1 MDKNINKQNVYISE
15 EENTLNWIEIQSSF
29 KKSFGNE
36 IYNSWLQKISLVKEY
51 NDYLILGVPTRFFRD
66 WIVSRYLD
74 KILEQVKSFKLSLNR
89 IEFKIIEENK
99 QNQELIKIDQLNKVT
114 EIKDSI
120 LNYNRL
126 NPNLSFESFI
136 KGKSNEIA
144 LSYSK
149 KVCDYVS
156 RYNPLYI
163 CGGVGLGKTHLLNAI
178 GLETQK
184 DNNVMFISAERFM
197 YHFIKS
203 IKKNDMVNFKDFF
216 RKSSVFIID
225 DIQFISGKESLQEE
239 FFHTFNS
246 LIEKGSQII
255 ISSDRPPMK
264 LDRVQERIKS
274 RLSGGLVVDIEAP
287 DLDLKIKILKKKIE
301 EIQNQFK
308 ENIDLSDEVINYI
321 ASESKTNIRELI
333 GVLNRVIAFS
343 RVHNKVLTTV
353 DCKNILKDVFS
364 QIRVITVDKIQN
376 IVSNYFNIALSDM
389 LSQRR
394 SRPLARPRQIA
405 MYLAKKMTSRSLPEI
420 GRRFANR
427 DHTTVIHAVKTITR
441 LSDQD
446 DEMKKILIKLKVFC
460 WNSEEMQF
468 IVKRDIL
475 LKSLN
480 FVQGVVEKK
489 NTLPI
494 LSNVLLQL
502 KEKKLTIVATD
513 LDIVFHDEIEDV
525 KVLKEGS
532 TTTSAAILYD
542 ILRKISSNSELNFDL
557 KNENKLSLKE

>member
-1 MDKNINKQNVYISE
+1 MDKNNIKKQNVYVSE
-15 EENTLNWIEIQSSF
+15 EEKTLNWADIQNAF
-29 KKSFGNE
+29 KKTFGSE
-36 IYNSWLQKISLVKEY
+36 VYSSWLEKIILVKEY

-74 KILEQVKSFKLSLNR
+74 KILEQVRGFKLSLNR

-99 QNQELIKIDQLNKVT
+99 NETNLIRIDQLNKVT

-126 NPNLSFESFI
+126 NPNLNFDSFI
-136 KGKSNEIA
+136 QGNSNDIA

-149 KVCDYVS
+149 KVCEHIS

-178 GLETQK
+178 GLELQSE
-184 DNNVMFISAERFM
+184 NNVMFISAERFM

-225 DIQFISGKESLQEE
+225 DIQFIRGKESLQEE

-246 LIEKGSQII
+246 LMDKGSQII
-255 ISSDRPPMK
+255 ISADRTPMK
-264 LDRVQERIKS
+264 LDRMQERIKS
-274 RLSGGLVVDIEAP
+274 RLAGGLVVDIDTP
-287 DLDLKIKILKKKIE
+287 DLELKVKIINKKIS

-308 ENIDLSDEVINYI
+308 ENINLSEEVINYI
-321 ASESKTNIRELI
+321 ANESKTNIRDLI
-333 GVLNRVIAFS
+333 GILNRVIAFS
-343 RVHNKVLTTV
+343 RVHNKILNTN

-364 QIRVITVDKIQN
+364 QIKVITVDKIQN
-376 IVSNYFNIALSDM
+376 VVSNYFNIPLSEM

-405 MYLAKKMTSRSLPEI
+405 MFLAKKMTTRSLPEI

-441 LSDQD
+441 LTEQD
-446 DEMKKILIKLKVFC
+446 DEMKKNINQI
-460 WNSEEMQF
+460 
-468 IVKRDIL
+468 
-475 LKSLN
+475 KSL
-480 FVQGVVEKK
+480 
-489 NTLPI
+489 L
-494 LSNVLLQL
+494 
-502 KEKKLTIVATD
+502 
-513 LDIVFHDEIEDV
+513 IE
-525 KVLKEGS
+525 
-532 TTTSAAILYD
+532 
-542 ILRKISSNSELNFDL
+542 
-557 KNENKLSLKE
+557 

>member
-1 MDKNINKQNVYISE
+1 MENKITKKQSAFISE
-15 EENTLNWIEIQSSF
+15 EEKTLNWVEIQETF
-29 KKSFGNE
+29 KKTFGAE
-36 IYNSWLQKISLVKEY
+36 VYNSWLQKISLVKEF

-74 KILEQVKSFKLSLNR
+74 KILEQVKNFKLSLNR
-89 IEFKIIEENK
+89 IEFKIIEDSK
-99 QNQELIKIDQLNKVT
+99 QNQEYLKINELNKVT

-126 NPNLSFESFI
+126 NPNLNFDSFI
-136 KGKSNEIA
+136 EGKSNDIA

-149 KVCDYVS
+149 KVCEQIA

-178 GLETQK
+178 GLKLQN

-246 LIEKGSQII
+246 LIDKGSQII
-255 ISSDRPPMK
+255 ISADRAPMK
-264 LDRVQERIKS
+264 LDRVQDRIKS
-274 RLSGGLVVDIEAP
+274 RLAGGLVVDIDLP
-287 DLDLKIKILKKKIE
+287 DLELKIKIIKKKIE

-308 ENIDLSDEVINYI
+308 ENIKLSDEVINYV
-321 ASESKTNIRELI
+321 ATESKTNIRELI
-333 GVLNRVIAFS
+333 GVLNRIIAFS
-343 RVHNKVLTTV
+343 RVHNKELNIN

-376 IVSNYFNIALSDM
+376 IVSNYFNIALSEM

-405 MYLAKKMTSRSLPEI
+405 MYLAKKMTTRSLPEI

-427 DHTTVIHAVKTITR
+427 DHTTVIHAVKTISR
-441 LSDQD
+441 LAEQD
-446 DEMKKILIKLKVFC
+446 DEMKKNISQI
-460 WNSEEMQF
+460 
-468 IVKRDIL
+468 
-475 LKSLN
+475 KSL
-480 FVQGVVEKK
+480 
-489 NTLPI
+489 
-494 LSNVLLQL
+494 LLEQ
-502 KEKKLTIVATD
+502 
-513 LDIVFHDEIEDV
+513 
-525 KVLKEGS
+525 
-532 TTTSAAILYD
+532 
-542 ILRKISSNSELNFDL
+542 
-557 KNENKLSLKE
+557 

>member
-1 MDKNINKQNVYISE
+1 MEKNNTNHLNTFVSE
-15 EENTLNWIEIQSSF
+15 EEKTINWDEVQISF
-29 KKSFGNE
+29 KKSFGSE
-36 IYNSWLQKISLVKEY
+36 VYNSWLQKISLVKEF

-99 QNQELIKIDQLNKVT
+99 QNQEFIKIEELNKVT

-126 NPNLSFESFI
+126 NPNLNFDSFI
-136 KGKSNEIA
+136 QGKSNDIA

-149 KVCDYVS
+149 KVCEQIS

-178 GLETQK
+178 GLELQSS
-184 DNNVMFISAERFM
+184 NNVMFISAERFM

-246 LIEKGSQII
+246 LLEKGSQII
-255 ISSDRPPMK
+255 ISADRAPMK
-264 LDRVQERIKS
+264 LDRVQDRIKS
-274 RLSGGLVVDIEAP
+274 RLSGGLVVDIETP
-287 DLDLKIKILKKKIE
+287 DLELKIRIIKKKID

-308 ENIDLSDEVINYI
+308 EIINLNDEIINYI
-321 ASESKTNIRELI
+321 ASETKTNIRELI

-343 RVHNKVLTTV
+343 RVHNKELSIN

-364 QIRVITVDKIQN
+364 QIRVVTVDKIQN
-376 IVSNYFNIALSDM
+376 VVSNYFNIALSEM

-441 LSDQD
+441 LSEQD
-446 DEMKKILIKLKVFC
+446 DEMKKNINQI
-460 WNSEEMQF
+460 
-468 IVKRDIL
+468 
-475 LKSLN
+475 KSL
-480 FVQGVVEKK
+480 
-489 NTLPI
+489 
-494 LSNVLLQL
+494 LLEQ
-502 KEKKLTIVATD
+502 
-513 LDIVFHDEIEDV
+513 
-525 KVLKEGS
+525 
-532 TTTSAAILYD
+532 
-542 ILRKISSNSELNFDL
+542 
-557 KNENKLSLKE
+557 

>member
-1 MDKNINKQNVYISE
+1 MEKNNFKKDNIYVSE
-15 EENTLNWIEIQSSF
+15 EEKTLNWVEIQSAF
-29 KKSFGNE
+29 KKTFGSE
-36 IYNSWLQKISLVKEY
+36 IYNSWLQKISLIKEY

-74 KILEQVKSFKLSLNR
+74 KILEQVKNFKLSLNR

-99 QNQELIKIDQLNKVT
+99 QNQELLKIDELNKVT

-126 NPNLSFESFI
+126 NPKLSFQNFI
-136 KGKSNEIA
+136 AGKSNDIA

-149 KVCDYVS
+149 KVCEHVS

-178 GLETQK
+178 GLELQPN
-184 DNNVMFISAERFM
+184 NNVMFISAERFM

-225 DIQFISGKESLQEE
+225 DIQFVSGKESLQEE
-239 FFHTFNS
+239 FFHTFNN

-255 ISSDRPPMK
+255 ISADRPPMK
-264 LDRVQERIKS
+264 LDRIQERIKS
-274 RLSGGLVVDIEAP
+274 RLAGGLVVDIETP
-287 DLDLKIKILKKKIE
+287 DLDLKIQILKKKIE
-301 EIQNQFK
+301 EIENQFK
-308 ENIDLSDEVINYI
+308 ESINLSDEVINFI
-321 ASESKTNIRELI
+321 ATECKTNIRELI

-343 RVHNKVLTTV
+343 RVHNKTPLSIS
-353 DCKNILKDVFS
+353 DCKSILKDVFN
-364 QIRVITVDKIQN
+364 QIKVITVDKIQN
-376 IVSNYFNIALSDM
+376 VVSNFFNIALSEM

-405 MYLAKKMTSRSLPEI
+405 MYLSKKMTSRSLPEI

-441 LSDQD
+441 LSEQD
-446 DEMKKILIKLKVFC
+446 DEMKKNLSQI
-460 WNSEEMQF
+460 
-468 IVKRDIL
+468 
-475 LKSLN
+475 KSL
-480 FVQGVVEKK
+480 
-489 NTLPI
+489 
-494 LSNVLLQL
+494 LLEQ
-502 KEKKLTIVATD
+502 
-513 LDIVFHDEIEDV
+513 
-525 KVLKEGS
+525 
-532 TTTSAAILYD
+532 
-542 ILRKISSNSELNFDL
+542 
-557 KNENKLSLKE
+557 

>member
-1 MDKNINKQNVYISE
+1 MEKNNTKQNVFISE
-15 EENTLNWIEIQSSF
+15 EEKTLNWEEIQSAF
-29 KKSFGNE
+29 KKNFGDE
-36 IYNSWLQKISLVKEY
+36 IYTSWLQKISLIKEY

-74 KILEQVKSFKLSLNR
+74 KILQQVRNFKLSLNR
-89 IEFKIIEENK
+89 IEFKIIEESK
-99 QNQELIKIDQLNKVT
+99 QNQNNFKLDEITKVT

-126 NPNLSFESFI
+126 NPNLNFDSFI
-136 KGKSNEIA
+136 QGKSNDIA

-149 KVCDYVS
+149 KVCEHLS
-156 RYNPLYI
+156 RYNPLFI

-178 GLETQK
+178 GLELK
-184 DNNVMFISAERFM
+184 DENNVMFISAERFM

-246 LIEKGSQII
+246 LMDKGSQII
-255 ISSDRPPMK
+255 ISSDRTPMK
-264 LDRVQERIKS
+264 LDRVQDRLKS
-274 RLSGGLVVDIEAP
+274 RLAGGLVVDIETP
-287 DLDLKIKILKKKIE
+287 ELELKIKILKKKIE
-301 EIQNQFK
+301 NIQNQFK
-308 ENIDLSDEVINYI
+308 ENINLSEEVIAFI

-333 GVLNRVIAFS
+333 GVLNRVVAFS
-343 RVHNKVLTTV
+343 RVNNRELNIN
-353 DCKNILKDVFS
+353 DCKNILKEVFS

-376 IVSNYFNIALSDM
+376 VVSNFFNIPLSEM

-405 MYLAKKMTSRSLPEI
+405 MFLAKKMTSRSLPEI

-441 LSDQD
+441 LSEQD
-446 DEMKKILIKLKVFC
+446 DEMKKNI
-460 WNSEEMQF
+460 NQ
-468 IVKRDIL
+468 
-475 LKSLN
+475 LKSL
-480 FVQGVVEKK
+480 
-489 NTLPI
+489 
-494 LSNVLLQL
+494 LL
-502 KEKKLTIVATD
+502 E
-513 LDIVFHDEIEDV
+513 
-525 KVLKEGS
+525 
-532 TTTSAAILYD
+532 
-542 ILRKISSNSELNFDL
+542 
-557 KNENKLSLKE
+557 

>member
-1 MDKNINKQNVYISE
+1 MEKNKFKTQNIYVSE
-15 EENTLNWIEIQSSF
+15 EEKILNWQEVQTAF
-29 KKSFGNE
+29 KKTFGVE
-36 IYNSWLQKISLVKEY
+36 VYDSWLQKITLIKEY
-51 NDYLILGVPTRFFRD
+51 NDFLILGVPTRFFRD

-74 KILEQVKSFKLSLNR
+74 KILEQVRNFKLSINR
-89 IEFKIIEENK
+89 VEFKIIEENN
-99 QNQELIKIDQLNKVT
+99 QSQELFKINDINKVT

-126 NPNLSFESFI
+126 NSNLNFENFVQ
-136 KGKSNEIA
+136 GKSNDIA

-149 KVCDYVS
+149 KVCEHLS

-178 GLETQK
+178 GLTLQN

-216 RKSSVFIID
+216 RKSSIFIID

-246 LIEKGSQII
+246 LMDKGSQII
-255 ISSDRPPMK
+255 ISADRAPTK
-264 LDRVQERIKS
+264 LDRVQERMKS
-274 RLSGGLVVDIEAP
+274 RLGGGLVVDIETP
-287 DLDLKIKILKKKIE
+287 DLELKIKIIKKKIE
-301 EIQNQFK
+301 EIQSQFK
-308 ENIDLSDEVINYI
+308 ENINLDNDVINYI

-343 RVHNKVLTTV
+343 RVSNKTLSVT
-353 DCKNILKDVFS
+353 DCKNILKDVFN

-376 IVSNYFNIALSDM
+376 VVSNYFNIPLSEM

-405 MYLAKKMTSRSLPEI
+405 MYLAKKMTARSLPEI

-427 DHTTVIHAVKTITR
+427 DHTTVIHAVKTISR
-441 LSDQD
+441 LSEQD
-446 DEMKKILIKLKVFC
+446 DEMKKNINQI
-460 WNSEEMQF
+460 
-468 IVKRDIL
+468 
-475 LKSLN
+475 KSL
-480 FVQGVVEKK
+480 
-489 NTLPI
+489 
-494 LSNVLLQL
+494 LL
-502 KEKKLTIVATD
+502 E
-513 LDIVFHDEIEDV
+513 
-525 KVLKEGS
+525 
-532 TTTSAAILYD
+532 
-542 ILRKISSNSELNFDL
+542 
-557 KNENKLSLKE
+557 

>member
-1 MDKNINKQNVYISE
+1 MENNNTKKQNVYTSE
-15 EENTLNWIEIQSSF
+15 EEATLSWDELQSSF
-29 KKSFGNE
+29 KKSFGSE

-74 KILEQVKSFKLSLNR
+74 KILELVKSFKMSLNR
-89 IEFKIIEENK
+89 IEFKIIDENK
-99 QNQELIKIDQLNKVT
+99 QNQEFIKIDELNKVT

-126 NPNLSFESFI
+126 NPNLNFDSFI
-136 KGKSNEIA
+136 QGTSNDIA

-149 KVCDYVS
+149 KVCEHIS
-156 RYNPLYI
+156 RYNPLYV

-178 GLETQK
+178 GLKLQN

-225 DIQFISGKESLQEE
+225 DIQFMSGKESLQEE

-246 LIEKGSQII
+246 LMDKGSQII
-255 ISSDRPPMK
+255 ISSDRSPMK
-264 LDRVQERIKS
+264 LDRVQDRIKS
-274 RLSGGLVVDIEAP
+274 RLAGGLVVDIDVPNVE
-287 DLDLKIKILKKKIE
+287 LKVKIIKKKIE

-308 ENIDLSDEVINYI
+308 ENINLSDEVINYI

-343 RVHNKVLTTV
+343 RVHNKILNIS
-353 DCKNILKDVFS
+353 DCKNILKDVFN
-364 QIRVITVDKIQN
+364 QIKVITVDKIQN
-376 IVSNYFNIALSDM
+376 IVSNYFNIALSEM

-405 MYLAKKMTSRSLPEI
+405 MYLAKKMTTRSLPEI

-441 LSDQD
+441 LSEQD
-446 DEMKKILIKLKVFC
+446 EEMKKNISQI
-460 WNSEEMQF
+460 
-468 IVKRDIL
+468 
-475 LKSLN
+475 KSL
-480 FVQGVVEKK
+480 
-489 NTLPI
+489 
-494 LSNVLLQL
+494 LLEQ
-502 KEKKLTIVATD
+502 
-513 LDIVFHDEIEDV
+513 
-525 KVLKEGS
+525 
-532 TTTSAAILYD
+532 
-542 ILRKISSNSELNFDL
+542 
-557 KNENKLSLKE
+557 

>member
-1 MDKNINKQNVYISE
+1 MENNNIKRQNAFTSE
-15 EENTLNWIEIQSSF
+15 EEKTLNWEEIQTSF
-29 KKSFGNE
+29 KNTFGSE
-36 IYNSWLQKISLVKEY
+36 VYNSWLQKISLVKEY

-99 QNQELIKIDQLNKVT
+99 QNQEYIKINELNKVT

-126 NPNLSFESFI
+126 NPNLNFGSFI
-136 KGKSNEIA
+136 QGKSNEIA

-149 KVCDYVS
+149 KVCEHIS

-178 GLETQK
+178 GLSLQNN
-184 DNNVMFISAERFM
+184 NNVMFISAERFM

-246 LIEKGSQII
+246 LIDKGSQII
-255 ISSDRPPMK
+255 ISSDRSPMK
-264 LDRVQERIKS
+264 LDRVQDRIKS
-274 RLSGGLVVDIEAP
+274 RLAGGLVVDIETP
-287 DLDLKIKILKKKIE
+287 DLELKTEIIKKKIL
-301 EIQNQFK
+301 EIQSQFK
-308 ENIDLSDEVINYI
+308 ENIILDDEVINYI

-333 GVLNRVIAFS
+333 GILNRVIAFS
-343 RVHNKVLTTV
+343 RIHNKNLTIS
-353 DCKNILKDVFS
+353 DCKNILKDVFN

-376 IVSNYFNIALSDM
+376 VVSNYFNIALSEM

-405 MYLAKKMTSRSLPEI
+405 MYLAKKMTTRSLPEI

-441 LSDQD
+441 LSEQD
-446 DEMKKILIKLKVFC
+446 DEMKKNISQI
-460 WNSEEMQF
+460 
-468 IVKRDIL
+468 
-475 LKSLN
+475 KSL
-480 FVQGVVEKK
+480 
-489 NTLPI
+489 
-494 LSNVLLQL
+494 LLEQ
-502 KEKKLTIVATD
+502 
-513 LDIVFHDEIEDV
+513 
-525 KVLKEGS
+525 
-532 TTTSAAILYD
+532 
-542 ILRKISSNSELNFDL
+542 
-557 KNENKLSLKE
+557 

>member
-1 MDKNINKQNVYISE
+1 MDNNITKKHNALTNEK
-15 EENTLNWIEIQSSF
+15 ENTLNWEEIQNSF

-36 IYNSWLQKISLVKEY
+36 VYNSWLQKISLVSEY
-51 NDYLILGVPTRFFRD
+51 NDYLVLGVPTRFFRD

-99 QNQELIKIDQLNKVT
+99 QNQEFIKINELNKVT

-126 NPNLSFESFI
+126 NQNLNFDTFI
-136 KGKSNEIA
+136 QGKSNDIA

-149 KVCDYVS
+149 KVCDHIS
-156 RYNPLYI
+156 RYNPLYV

-178 GLETQK
+178 GLKLQNN
-184 DNNVMFISAERFM
+184 NNVMFISAERFM

-246 LIEKGSQII
+246 LIDKGSQIV
-255 ISSDRPPMK
+255 ISADRAPMK
-264 LDRVQERIKS
+264 LDRVQDRIKS
-274 RLSGGLVVDIEAP
+274 RLAGGLVVDIDMP
-287 DLDLKIKILKKKIE
+287 DLELKIKIIKNKIE

-308 ENIDLSDEVINYI
+308 ENILLSDEVINYI

-343 RVHNKVLTTV
+343 RVHNKNLNIG
-353 DCKNILKDVFS
+353 DCKNILKDVFN

-376 IVSNYFNIALSDM
+376 VVSNYFNIALSEM

-405 MYLAKKMTSRSLPEI
+405 MYLAKKMTTRS
-420 GRRFANR
+420 F
-427 DHTTVIHAVKTITR
+427 
-441 LSDQD
+441 
-446 DEMKKILIKLKVFC
+446 LK
-460 WNSEEMQF
+460 
-468 IVKRDIL
+468 
-475 LKSLN
+475 
-480 FVQGVVEKK
+480 
-489 NTLPI
+489 
-494 LSNVLLQL
+494 
-502 KEKKLTIVATD
+502 
-513 LDIVFHDEIEDV
+513 
-525 KVLKEGS
+525 
-532 TTTSAAILYD
+532 
-542 ILRKISSNSELNFDL
+542 
-557 KNENKLSLKE
+557 

>member
-1 MDKNINKQNVYISE
+1 MDKNNIKKQNVYISE
-15 EENTLNWIEIQSSF
+15 EEKTLNWDEVQNSF
-29 KKSFGNE
+29 KKTFGTE
-36 IYNSWLQKISLVKEY
+36 IYTSWLQKIYLVKEY

-99 QNQELIKIDQLNKVT
+99 NNSDLIKIDELSKVT

-126 NPNLSFESFI
+126 NPNLNFDNFIQGES
-136 KGKSNEIA
+136 NDIA

-149 KVCDYVS
+149 KVCEHIS
-156 RYNPLYI
+156 RYNPLYV

-178 GLETQK
+178 GLELQPE
-184 DNNVMFISAERFM
+184 NNVMFISAERFM

-225 DIQFISGKESLQEE
+225 DIQFIRGKESLQEE

-246 LIEKGSQII
+246 LMDKGSQIV
-255 ISSDRPPMK
+255 ISADRTPMK

-274 RLSGGLVVDIEAP
+274 RLAGGLVVDIDSP
-287 DLDLKIKILKKKIE
+287 DLELKVKIIKKRISEIE
-301 EIQNQFK
+301 NQFK
-308 ENIDLSDEVINYI
+308 ENINLNNDVIDYI
-321 ASESKTNIRELI
+321 ANESKTNIRELI
-333 GVLNRVIAFS
+333 GILNRVIAFG
-343 RVHNKVLTTV
+343 RVNNKILTTN

-364 QIRVITVDKIQN
+364 QIKVITVDKIQN
-376 IVSNYFNIALSDM
+376 VVSNYFNIPLNEM

-405 MYLAKKMTSRSLPEI
+405 MFLSKKMTARSLPEI

-441 LSDQD
+441 LSEQD
-446 DEMKKILIKLKVFC
+446 DEMKKNINQI
-460 WNSEEMQF
+460 
-468 IVKRDIL
+468 
-475 LKSLN
+475 KSL
-480 FVQGVVEKK
+480 
-489 NTLPI
+489 
-494 LSNVLLQL
+494 LLEQ
-502 KEKKLTIVATD
+502 
-513 LDIVFHDEIEDV
+513 
-525 KVLKEGS
+525 
-532 TTTSAAILYD
+532 
-542 ILRKISSNSELNFDL
+542 
-557 KNENKLSLKE
+557 

>member
-1 MDKNINKQNVYISE
+1 MDKKTTIQKNLYISE
-15 EENTLNWIEIQSSF
+15 EEKTLNWNDIQLSF
-29 KKSFGNE
+29 KKSFGAE
-36 IYNSWLQKISLVKEY
+36 IYNSWLQKISLIKEY

-74 KILEQVKSFKLSLNR
+74 KILEQVRNFKLSLNR

-99 QNQELIKIDQLNKVT
+99 QNQELIKIDELSKVT
-114 EIKDSI
+114 QIKDSI

-126 NPNLSFESFI
+126 NPNLNFESFI
-136 KGKSNEIA
+136 QGKSNDIA

-149 KVCDYVS
+149 KVCEHLS

-178 GLETQK
+178 GLQLQS

-246 LIEKGSQII
+246 LMDKGSQII
-255 ISSDRPPMK
+255 ISADRIPMK
-264 LDRVQERIKS
+264 LDRIQERLKS
-274 RLSGGLVVDIEAP
+274 RLAGGLVVDIDTP
-287 DLDLKIKILKKKIE
+287 DLELKQRIIKKKIQD
-301 EIQNQFK
+301 IQNQFK
-308 ENIDLSDEVINYI
+308 ENIILSDEVINYI
-321 ASESKTNIRELI
+321 AYESKTNIRDLI
-333 GVLNRVIAFS
+333 GILNRVIAFS
-343 RVHNKVLTTV
+343 RVHNKVLTTN
-353 DCKNILKDVFS
+353 DCKNILKDVFN
-364 QIRVITVDKIQN
+364 QIKVITVDKIQN
-376 IVSNYFNIALSDM
+376 VVSNYFNIPLSEM

-405 MYLAKKMTSRSLPEI
+405 MYLAKKLTTRSLPEI

-441 LSDQD
+441 LSEQD
-446 DEMKKILIKLKVFC
+446 DEMKKNINQI
-460 WNSEEMQF
+460 
-468 IVKRDIL
+468 
-475 LKSLN
+475 KSL
-480 FVQGVVEKK
+480 
-489 NTLPI
+489 
-494 LSNVLLQL
+494 LLEQ
-502 KEKKLTIVATD
+502 
-513 LDIVFHDEIEDV
+513 
-525 KVLKEGS
+525 
-532 TTTSAAILYD
+532 
-542 ILRKISSNSELNFDL
+542 
-557 KNENKLSLKE
+557 

>member
-1 MDKNINKQNVYISE
+1 MEKNITKHQNTFISE
-15 EENTLNWIEIQSSF
+15 EEKTLNWEEIQNSF
-29 KKSFGNE
+29 KKTFGTE

-99 QNQELIKIDQLNKVT
+99 QNPEYLKIDELNKVT

-126 NPNLSFESFI
+126 NPNLNFDSFI
-136 KGKSNEIA
+136 KGKSNDIA

-149 KVCDYVS
+149 KVCEHIS

-178 GLETQK
+178 GLELQSQ
-184 DNNVMFISAERFM
+184 NNVMFISAERFM

-225 DIQFISGKESLQEE
+225 DIQFLSGKESLQEE

-246 LIEKGSQII
+246 LMDKGSQII
-255 ISSDRPPMK
+255 ISSDRAPMK
-264 LDRVQERIKS
+264 LDRVQDRIKS
-274 RLSGGLVVDIEAP
+274 RLSGGLVVDIDTP
-287 DLDLKIKILKKKIE
+287 DVELKMKIIKKKIQ

-308 ENIDLSDEVINYI
+308 ENINLNDEVIGYI
-321 ASESKTNIRELI
+321 ANESKTNIRELI

-343 RVHNKVLTTV
+343 RVHNKDLTINE
-353 DCKNILKDVFS
+353 CKNILKDVFN

-376 IVSNYFNIALSDM
+376 VVSNYFNIALSEM

-405 MYLAKKMTSRSLPEI
+405 MYLSKKMTTRSLPEI

-427 DHTTVIHAVKTITR
+427 DHTTVIHAVKTISR
-441 LSDQD
+441 LSEQD
-446 DEMKKILIKLKVFC
+446 DEMKKNISQI
-460 WNSEEMQF
+460 
-468 IVKRDIL
+468 
-475 LKSLN
+475 KSL
-480 FVQGVVEKK
+480 
-489 NTLPI
+489 
-494 LSNVLLQL
+494 LL
-502 KEKKLTIVATD
+502 E
-513 LDIVFHDEIEDV
+513 H
-525 KVLKEGS
+525 
-532 TTTSAAILYD
+532 
-542 ILRKISSNSELNFDL
+542 
-557 KNENKLSLKE
+557 

>member
-1 MDKNINKQNVYISE
+1 MDKNIKKQNVYISE
-15 EENTLNWIEIQSSF
+15 EEKTLNWEEIQISL
-29 KKSFGNE
+29 KKTFGNE

-89 IEFKIIEENK
+89 IEFKIIDENK
-99 QNQELIKIDQLNKVT
+99 QNQDLIKIDQLNTVT

-126 NPNLSFESFI
+126 NPNLNFESFI
-136 KGKSNEIA
+136 QGKSNDIA

-149 KVCDYVS
+149 KVCEHIS
-156 RYNPLYI
+156 RYNPLYV

-178 GLETQK
+178 GLELQSE
-184 DNNVMFISAERFM
+184 NNVMFISAERFM

-225 DIQFISGKESLQEE
+225 DIQFISGKDSLQEE

-246 LIEKGSQII
+246 LMEKGSQII
-255 ISSDRPPMK
+255 ISSDRSPAK
-264 LDRVQERIKS
+264 LDKVQDRIKS
-274 RLSGGLVVDIEAP
+274 RLSGGLVVDIDSP
-287 DLDLKIKILKKKIE
+287 DLELKSKIIKKKIE
-301 EIQNQFK
+301 EIEIQFK
-308 ENIDLSDEVINYI
+308 ENINLSDEVINFI
-321 ASESKTNIRELI
+321 ASETKTNIRELI

-343 RVHNKVLTTV
+343 RVHNKILNIS
-353 DCKNILKDVFS
+353 DCKNILRDVFN

-376 IVSNYFNIALSDM
+376 VVSNYFNISLNDM

-405 MYLAKKMTSRSLPEI
+405 MFLAKKMTSRSLPEI

-427 DHTTVIHAVKTITR
+427 DHTTVIHAVKTISR
-441 LSDQD
+441 LADQD
-446 DEMKKILIKLKVFC
+446 DEMKKNINQIQ
-460 WNSEEMQF
+460 S
-468 IVKRDIL
+468 L
-475 LKSLN
+475 LLE
-480 FVQGVVEKK
+480 Q
-489 NTLPI
+489 
-494 LSNVLLQL
+494 Q
-502 KEKKLTIVATD
+502 
-513 LDIVFHDEIEDV
+513 
-525 KVLKEGS
+525 
-532 TTTSAAILYD
+532 
-542 ILRKISSNSELNFDL
+542 
-557 KNENKLSLKE
+557 

>member
-1 MDKNINKQNVYISE
+1 MEKNNIKKQNVYISE
-15 EENTLNWIEIQSSF
+15 EEKTLNWEEIQSAF
-29 KKSFGNE
+29 KKTFGSE
-36 IYNSWLQKISLVKEY
+36 VYNSWLQKITLEKEF

-89 IEFKIIEENK
+89 IEFKIIEEVKN
-99 QNQELIKIDQLNKVT
+99 NQDFLKIDQINKVT
-114 EIKDSI
+114 EIQNSI
-120 LNYNRL
+120 VNYNRL
-126 NPNLSFESFI
+126 NPNLNFETFI
-136 KGKSNEIA
+136 GGKSNEIA

-149 KVCDYVS
+149 KVCEHVS

-178 GLETQK
+178 GLRLQDT
-184 DNNVMFISAERFM
+184 NNVMFISAERFM

-246 LIEKGSQII
+246 LMDKGSQII
-255 ISSDRPPMK
+255 ISADRSPMK

-274 RLSGGLVVDIEAP
+274 RLAGGLVVDIEGP
-287 DLDLKIKILKKKIE
+287 DLELKVKIIKKKIQ

-308 ENIDLSDEVINYI
+308 ENISLSDEVVNYI
-321 ASESKTNIRELI
+321 AVESKTNIRELI
-333 GVLNRVIAFS
+333 GILNIIIAFS
-343 RVHNKVLTTV
+343 RVHNKILNIS
-353 DCKNILKDVFS
+353 DCKNILKDIFS
-364 QIRVITVDKIQN
+364 QIKVITVDKIQN
-376 IVSNYFNIALSDM
+376 VVSNYFNIALSEM

-441 LSDQD
+441 LSEQD
-446 DEMKKILIKLKVFC
+446 DEMKKNINQI
-460 WNSEEMQF
+460 
-468 IVKRDIL
+468 
-475 LKSLN
+475 KSL
-480 FVQGVVEKK
+480 
-489 NTLPI
+489 
-494 LSNVLLQL
+494 LL
-502 KEKKLTIVATD
+502 
-513 LDIVFHDEIEDV
+513 
-525 KVLKEGS
+525 
-532 TTTSAAILYD
+532 
-542 ILRKISSNSELNFDL
+542 
-557 KNENKLSLKE
+557 EN

>member
-1 MDKNINKQNVYISE
+1 MDKNNFKKNNVFISE
-15 EENTLNWIEIQSSF
+15 EEKTLNWVEIQDGF
-29 KKSFGNE
+29 KKTFGNE
-36 IYNSWLQKISLVKEY
+36 VYDSWLQKISLIKEY

-99 QNQELIKIDQLNKVT
+99 QNQELAKINELNKVT
-114 EIKDSI
+114 QIKDSI

-126 NPNLSFESFI
+126 NENLNFQSFVQ
-136 KGKSNEIA
+136 GKSNDIA

-149 KVCDYVS
+149 KVCEHLS

-178 GLETQK
+178 GLELHK

-225 DIQFISGKESLQEE
+225 DVQFLSGKESLQEE
-239 FFHTFNS
+239 FFHTFDS
-246 LIEKGSQII
+246 LMSKGSQII
-255 ISSDRPPMK
+255 ISADRHPSK
-264 LDRVQERIKS
+264 LDRVQDRIKS
-274 RLSGGLVVDIEAP
+274 RLAGGLVVDIDMP
-287 DLDLKIKILKKKIE
+287 DLDLKIKIIRKKIE
-301 EIQNQFK
+301 EIQSQFK
-308 ENIDLSDEVINYI
+308 ESISLNDEVVNYI
-321 ASESKTNIRELI
+321 ANESKTNIRELI

-343 RVHNKVLTTV
+343 RVHNKNLTIS
-353 DCKNILKDVFS
+353 DCKSILKDVLN
-364 QIRVITVDKIQN
+364 QIKIITVDKIQN
-376 IVSNYFNIALSDM
+376 AVSNYFNIPLSEM

-405 MYLAKKMTSRSLPEI
+405 MYLSKKMTTRSLPEI

-441 LSDQD
+441 LSEQD
-446 DEMKKILIKLKVFC
+446 DEMKRNISQI
-460 WNSEEMQF
+460 
-468 IVKRDIL
+468 
-475 LKSLN
+475 KSL
-480 FVQGVVEKK
+480 
-489 NTLPI
+489 
-494 LSNVLLQL
+494 LLEQ
-502 KEKKLTIVATD
+502 
-513 LDIVFHDEIEDV
+513 
-525 KVLKEGS
+525 
-532 TTTSAAILYD
+532 
-542 ILRKISSNSELNFDL
+542 
-557 KNENKLSLKE
+557 

>member
-1 MDKNINKQNVYISE
+1 MDKNNFKKNNLHSSE
-15 EENTLNWIEIQSSF
+15 EENTLKWEEVQKGF
-29 KKSFGNE
+29 KDTFGSE
-36 IYNSWLQKISLVKEY
+36 VYNSWLQKLTLIKEF

-89 IEFKIIEENK
+89 IEFKIIEENR
-99 QNQELIKIDQLNKVT
+99 QNQDLIKIDELNKVT

-126 NPNLSFESFI
+126 NPNLNFNSFI
-136 KGKSNEIA
+136 KGKSNDIA
-144 LSYSK
+144 VSYAK
-149 KVCDYVS
+149 KVCEHLS

-163 CGGVGLGKTHLLNAI
+163 SGGVGLGKTHLLNAI
-178 GLETQK
+178 GLELQN

-246 LIEKGSQII
+246 LMDKGSQII
-255 ISSDRPPMK
+255 ISSDRHPMK

-274 RLSGGLVVDIEAP
+274 RLAGGLVVDIDVP
-287 DLDLKIKILKKKIE
+287 DFELKAEIIKKKIE

-308 ENIDLSDEVINYI
+308 ENINLNDEVINYI
-321 ASESKTNIRELI
+321 ASECKTNIRELI

-343 RVHNKVLTTV
+343 RVHNKSLDIG
-353 DCKNILKDVFS
+353 DCKKILRDVFS
-364 QIRVITVDKIQN
+364 QIKVITVDKIQN
-376 IVSNYFNIALSDM
+376 TVSNFFNIALSEM

-405 MYLAKKMTSRSLPEI
+405 MFLAKKMTTRSLPEI

-441 LSDQD
+441 LSEQD
-446 DEMKKILIKLKVFC
+446 DEMKKNISQI
-460 WNSEEMQF
+460 
-468 IVKRDIL
+468 
-475 LKSLN
+475 KSL
-480 FVQGVVEKK
+480 
-489 NTLPI
+489 
-494 LSNVLLQL
+494 LL
-502 KEKKLTIVATD
+502 
-513 LDIVFHDEIEDV
+513 
-525 KVLKEGS
+525 
-532 TTTSAAILYD
+532 
-542 ILRKISSNSELNFDL
+542 
-557 KNENKLSLKE
+557 EN

>member
-1 MDKNINKQNVYISE
+1 MDKNNIKQQSIYLSE
-15 EENTLNWIEIQSSF
+15 EEKTLNWDDIQNSF
-29 KKSFGNE
+29 KKTFGSE

-51 NDYLILGVPTRFFRD
+51 KDYLILGGPTRFFRD

-99 QNQELIKIDQLNKVT
+99 NNSDLIKIDELNKVT

-126 NPNLSFESFI
+126 NPNLNFDNFI
-136 KGKSNEIA
+136 QGKSNDIA

-149 KVCDYVS
+149 KVCEHIS

-178 GLETQK
+178 GLELQSE
-184 DNNVMFISAERFM
+184 NNVMFISAERFM

-225 DIQFISGKESLQEE
+225 DIQFIRGKESLQEE

-246 LIEKGSQII
+246 LMDKGSQII
-255 ISSDRPPMK
+255 ISADRTPMK

-274 RLSGGLVVDIEAP
+274 RLAGGLVVDIDSP
-287 DLDLKIKILKKKIE
+287 DLELKVRIIKKKIF
-301 EIQNQFK
+301 EIQSQFK
-308 ENIDLSDEVINYI
+308 ENINLSEDVINYI
-321 ASESKTNIRELI
+321 ANESKTNIRELI
-333 GVLNRVIAFS
+333 GILNRVIAFS
-343 RVHNKVLTTV
+343 RVHNKVLTV
-353 DCKNILKDVFS
+353 GDCKNILKDVFN
-364 QIRVITVDKIQN
+364 QIKVITVDKIQN
-376 IVSNYFNIALSDM
+376 VVSSYFNIPLSEM

-405 MYLAKKMTSRSLPEI
+405 MYLAKKMTTRSLPEI

-441 LSDQD
+441 LSEQD
-446 DEMKKILIKLKVFC
+446 DEMRKNINQIKG
-460 WNSEEMQF
+460 
-468 IVKRDIL
+468 L
-475 LKSLN
+475 LLE
-480 FVQGVVEKK
+480 Q
-489 NTLPI
+489 
-494 LSNVLLQL
+494 
-502 KEKKLTIVATD
+502 
-513 LDIVFHDEIEDV
+513 
-525 KVLKEGS
+525 
-532 TTTSAAILYD
+532 
-542 ILRKISSNSELNFDL
+542 
-557 KNENKLSLKE
+557 

>member
-1 MDKNINKQNVYISE
+1 MEKNNTKKQSVYISE
-15 EENTLNWIEIQSSF
+15 EEKTLNWDEIQNSF
-29 KKSFGNE
+29 KKTFGSE
-36 IYNSWLQKISLVKEY
+36 IYTSWLQKINLVKEY

-89 IEFKIIEENK
+89 IEFKIIEETKNTSD
-99 QNQELIKIDQLNKVT
+99 LIKIDELNKIT

-126 NPNLSFESFI
+126 NPNLNFDNFIQGES
-136 KGKSNEIA
+136 NDIA

-149 KVCDYVS
+149 KVCEHIS

-178 GLETQK
+178 GLDLQSE
-184 DNNVMFISAERFM
+184 NNVMFISAERFM

-225 DIQFISGKESLQEE
+225 DIQFMRGKESLQEE

-246 LIEKGSQII
+246 LMDKGSQIV
-255 ISSDRPPMK
+255 ISADRTPMK
-264 LDRVQERIKS
+264 LDKIQERIKS
-274 RLSGGLVVDIEAP
+274 RLAGGLVVDIDAP
-287 DLDLKIKILKKKIE
+287 DLELKIKIIKKKII
-301 EIQNQFK
+301 EIENQFK
-308 ENIDLSDEVINYI
+308 ENINLNDDVINYI
-321 ASESKTNIRELI
+321 ANESKTNIRELI
-333 GVLNRVIAFS
+333 GILNRVIAFS
-343 RVHNKVLTTV
+343 RVHNKTLTIG

-376 IVSNYFNIALSDM
+376 VVSHYFNIPLSEM

-405 MYLAKKMTSRSLPEI
+405 MFLAKKMTTRSLPEI

-441 LSDQD
+441 LSEQD
-446 DEMKKILIKLKVFC
+446 DEMKKNINQI
-460 WNSEEMQF
+460 
-468 IVKRDIL
+468 
-475 LKSLN
+475 KSL
-480 FVQGVVEKK
+480 
-489 NTLPI
+489 
-494 LSNVLLQL
+494 LL
-502 KEKKLTIVATD
+502 E
-513 LDIVFHDEIEDV
+513 
-525 KVLKEGS
+525 
-532 TTTSAAILYD
+532 
-542 ILRKISSNSELNFDL
+542 
-557 KNENKLSLKE
+557 